1 MKNRILSFFFL
12 LVALLSFVFF
22 FFPVSKIETK
32 KVAGTKIRIT
42 PKATVTPSPV
52 LPTNPASA
60 QNVEE
65 SLGTQTPIES
75 GQTIQITVVVTPT
88 QTPTESG
95 QADKATIAVSIDSVS
110 PFSITL
116 EKGKNQCDVLQKA
129 LDEKKI
135 SNLLTK
141 YDNSLGSTGVYVI
154 NGLGKENA
162 VWWTYTVNGKSPT
175 QGCDHIAANHGDSV
189 EWKYIGSQ

>member
-1 MKNRILSFFFL
+1 MKNISKEIILSLFFAI
-12 LVALLSFVFF
+12 VALISLLFF
-22 FFPVSKIETK
+22 FFPSPTTQSIK
-32 KVAGTKIRIT
+32 KVAGTKISIT
-42 PKATVTPSPV
+42 SKPTVTPSPV
-52 LPTNPASA
+52 LPTHPASA
-60 QNVEE
+60 QNTEE
-65 SLGTQTPIES
+65 SLGT
-75 GQTIQITVVVTPT
+75 QTIQITVVVTPT
-88 QTPTESG
+88 PTQSG
-95 QADKATIAVSIDSVS
+95 QAEKASISVSIDGVS

-141 YDNSLGSTGVYVI
+141 YDSSLGSTGVYVI

-189 EWKYIGSQ
+189 GWKYIGSR